1 MKRKKTKLIFGLFI
15 SLVLSACDFSQDA
28 DYELIPVR
36 PVDTWGYIDHSGAWV
51 INPQFE
57 EAECF
62 YDGLARVK
70 SNGKVGYINKE
81 GRLVINAIYQ
91 DGTRFSEGL
100 AFVLTDDEKILCI
113 DTDGKTRFEQQDNV
127 YEAGI
132 FFNSIAIAA
141 KDGKTGYI
149 KIDGTTSIDFIYNN
163 GFYKNTEGL
172 VGIIQ
177 DGKFGFCDIKGNVV
191 ISPQFQ
197 RTSIFSEGL
206 CAVSDGSKWGF
217 INKES
222 KYVINPQFE
231 EVSNFSEGLCRIKQG
246 SKYGFIDKTGKIVI
260 NPQFEESWD
269 FKGSLCAVK
278 QNGKFG
284 YIDKEGK
291 IVINPQFDWAS
302 MFYGDLAAV
311 SNNGQFGFINKQ
323 GKYEINPQ
331 FADLTLPDR
340 FQISVKITATSG
352 STAPRM
358 SFNDA
363 VFQNCVAESENIGK
377 KISAAKKLENPA
389 YDNYY
394 VLYPANVNIKGVK
407 EARNFWQ
414 CDRNLQNG
422 KSTSATIKATGMIL
436 TFESGYD
443 TNEIDKLIDGFIDY
457 VCYEK
462 DLFDADEFGPNFG
475 HGISQYGHHNAWVFN
490 SKKYLSW
497 LLDTDGGYS
506 VTIYASRDGRYLDN
520 FMQKLFRDV
529 KKSLEG
535 ENFENMFDDI

>member
-1 MKRKKTKLIFGLFI
+1 MKTKKLLSIFLIVASIVFA
-15 SLVLSACDFSQDA
+15 ACNSGQDT

-57 EAECF
+57 DAECF
-62 YDGLARVK
+62 FDGLARVK

-100 AFVLTDDEKILCI
+100 AFVLTEDDKFLCI
-113 DTDGKTRFEQQDNV
+113 DTDGKTKFTLSDDVKEV
-127 YEAGI
+127 GI
-132 FFNSIAIAA
+132 FYNSLALVSNGA
-141 KDGKTGYI
+141 TGYI
-149 KIDGTTSIDFIYNN
+149 KPDGTMAIDFGFN
-163 GFYKNTEGL
+163 GGFFKNSDGL
-172 VGIIQ
+172 IGIIQ
-177 DGKFGFCDIKGNVV
+177 EGKYGFCDMNGKVV
-191 ISPQFQ
+191 IAPQFKGSQ
-197 RTSIFSEGL
+197 HFSEGL
-206 CAVSDGSKWGF
+206 CAVYDGSKWGF
-217 INKES
+217 INKDG
-222 KYVINPQFE
+222 KYEINPQFE
-231 EVSNFSEGLCRIKQG
+231 EASEFNEGLCLIKQG
-246 SKYGFIDKTGKIVI
+246 GKYGFIDK
-260 NPQFEESWD
+260 S
-269 FKGSLCAVK
+269 
-278 QNGKFG
+278 
-284 YIDKEGK
+284 GK
-291 IVINPQFDWAS
+291 IVINPQFDACWYFKGSLCSVQQNGKYGYINKEGIIVTNPQFDGAS
-302 MFYGDLAAV
+302 PFYGDLAVVA
-311 SNNGQFGFINKQ
+311 NNGQLGFINKQ

-331 FADLTLPDR
+331 FSDAKYPGV
-340 FQISVKITATSG
+340 FQKSIKITSTAG

-358 SFNDA
+358 SFNEA
-363 VFQNCVAESENIGK
+363 VLQNCVAESENIGK
-377 KISAAKKLENPA
+377 KISAAKKLENPT

-407 EARNFWQ
+407 EAHNFWQ

-529 KKSLEG
+529 QKSLEG

>member
-1 MKRKKTKLIFGLFI
+1 MQTKKLLSILFI
-15 SLVLSACDFSQDA
+15 VASIVFAACNSGQDT

-70 SNGKVGYINKE
+70 SNGKVGFINKE

-100 AFVLTDDEKILCI
+100 AFVLTDDDKFLCI
-113 DTDGKTRFEQQDNV
+113 DTDGKTKFTLSDDVKEV
-127 YEAGI
+127 GI
-132 FFNSIAIAA
+132 FYNSLALVSNGA
-141 KDGKTGYI
+141 TGYI
-149 KIDGTTSIDFIYNN
+149 KPDGTMAIDFGFN
-163 GFYKNTEGL
+163 GGFFKNSDGL
-172 VGIIQ
+172 IGIIQ
-177 DGKFGFCDIKGNVV
+177 EGKYGFCDMSGKVV
-191 ISPQFQ
+191 ITPQFNE
-197 RTSIFSEGL
+197 SKHFSEGL
-206 CAVSDGSKWGF
+206 CAVYDGSKWGF
-217 INKES
+217 INKDG
-222 KYVINPQFE
+222 KYEINPQFE
-231 EVSNFSEGLCRIKQG
+231 ETGEFSEGLCLIKQG
-246 SKYGFIDKTGKIVI
+246 GKYGFIDK
-260 NPQFEESWD
+260 S
-269 FKGSLCAVK
+269 
-278 QNGKFG
+278 
-284 YIDKEGK
+284 GK
-291 IVINPQFDWAS
+291 IVINPQFDACWYFKGSLCSVQQNGKYGYINKEGIIVTNPQFDGAS
-302 MFYGDLAAV
+302 PFYGDLAVVA
-311 SNNGQFGFINKQ
+311 NNGQLGFINKQ

-331 FADLTLPDR
+331 FSDAKFPEV
-340 FQISVKITATSG
+340 FQKSIKITSTAG

-358 SFNDA
+358 SFNEA
-363 VFQNCVAESENIGK
+363 VFQNCISESESIGK
-377 KISAAKKLENPA
+377 KFSAAKKLDNPTF
-389 YDNYY
+389 DNYY

-422 KSTSATIKATGMIL
+422 KSTSATIKATGMVL
-436 TFESGYD
+436 TFESGFD
-443 TNEIDKLIDGFIDY
+443 TNEINKLIDGFIDY

-529 KKSLEG
+529 QKSLEG

>member
-15 SLVLSACDFSQDA
+15 SLVLSACGFSQDA

-36 PVDTWGYIDHSGAWV
+36 QVDTWGYIDHNGSWV

-57 EAECF
+57 DAECF
-62 YDGLARVK
+62 FDGLARVE

-81 GRLVINAIYQ
+81 GQLVINSIYQ
-91 DGTRFSEGL
+91 NGTRFSEGY
-100 AFVLTDDEKILCI
+100 AFVLTDDEKFLCI
-113 DTDGKTRFEQQDNV
+113 DTEGKTKFTLSDDVNEV
-127 YEAGI
+127 GI
-132 FFNSIAIAA
+132 FYNSLALVSNGSTGYVKTDGTMAIDFVFNS
-141 KDGKTGYI
+141 
-149 KIDGTTSIDFIYNN
+149 

-172 VGIIQ
+172 IGIIQ
-177 DGKFGFCDIKGNVV
+177 EGKYGFCDMSGKVV
-191 ISPQFQ
+191 IAPQFKG
-197 RTSIFSEGL
+197 SYHFSEGL
-206 CAVSDGSKWGF
+206 CAVYDGSKWGF
-217 INKES
+217 INKDG
-222 KYVINPQFE
+222 KYEINPQFE
-231 EVSNFSEGLCRIKQG
+231 EAREFSEGLCLIKQG
-246 SKYGFIDKTGKIVI
+246 GKYGFIDKSGKIVI
-260 NPQFEESWD
+260 NPQFESSWD
-269 FKGSLCAVK
+269 FRNALCSVQ

-284 YIDKEGK
+284 YIDKKGK
-291 IVINPQFDWAS
+291 IVINPQFNGAS
-302 MFYGDLAAV
+302 YFYGDLAV
-311 SNNGQFGFINKQ
+311 VENSGQIGLINKQ

-331 FADLTLPDR
+331 FVDLKRPDV
-340 FQISVKITATSG
+340 FQRSVTKTRTAG

-358 SFNDA
+358 SFNEA
-363 VFQNCVAESENIGK
+363 VLQNCVAESENIGK
-377 KISAAKKLENPA
+377 KISAAKKLDNPTF
-389 YDNYY
+389 DNYY
-394 VLYPANVNIKGVK
+394 VFYPANVNIKGVK

-414 CDRNLQNG
+414 CDRNLQKG
-422 KSTSATIKATGMIL
+422 KSTSATIKAIGMVL
-436 TFESGYD
+436 TFENGFD
-443 TNEIDKLIDGFIDY
+443 THEIDNLIDGFIDY

-529 KKSLEG
+529 QKSLEG